1 MTAGLP
7 PARLWK
13 RQSMRPCSRRLHPG
27 FWRSLLAR
35 RSILAALAIIMLLPG
50 LRPPVQAQAGLELTA
65 VPAFEG
71 NYLPGAWL
79 PIQVRLKNSGAAR
92 GVAVAAAIANTSF
105 RNTVPVDLPAGAEK
119 QLVLYA
125 AMEQEVRSV
134 RVTVEADGV
143 VLAGQEL
150 EVRPRAGERLLGLVS
165 SDDLRLSLPRRQE
178 LSALPF
184 TTVRLPV
191 AEIPHSAAGLS
202 SLSLLLLAD
211 APTEELSVA
220 QRQALLGWVSA
231 GGHLVLGGGPTAART
246 LAGLPPQL
254 QPATLGASAQ
264 VPDASLAALAGAPG
278 PGALPGVV
286 LTPAPDARA
295 ALERDPPAW
304 VQRPLGVGMVTQLAF
319 DPGAPALAG
328 WEAAP
333 RFWDQLLRSPYLA
346 SSPSGLLPGVDPFQ
360 EGILAG
366 ALSATPTVNLPPD
379 GFIFGILAI
388 YTVLIGPGLALLLRR
403 FDAQALMWL
412 AAPALALVTGAVVFG
427 LAFALRAD
435 QRVVHQL
442 SLIEVIG
449 DDQARART
457 LTGVVTPRAQ
467 VFEAA
472 LEAGGLAR
480 PVRSTTGQY
489 GGVIGV
495 SGDLAQDQPT
505 LTFETAPW
513 QLQGLLVERQLT
525 LPAVTARLTLQGEQ
539 LAVEVDNPGPWTLR
553 DGVAAYGEYLTRL
566 GDIAPGT
573 RVTRVWPATTAPG
586 ARRGTPISYLV
597 LRDALEAG
605 RAPGQAP
612 DRAVLVREALINA
625 ALTRGTASDEGPV
638 VLAWLDRS
646 PLPVQVAAPGAAWRE
661 TSLLVLRP
669 GFEGSGAVTLPPGWM
684 RPDLAANGQIACTG
698 EQGAGIAA
706 TVEPLTVLLR
716 LPPGMGR
723 LRAEAL
729 TLTLDS
735 TGRWPNAGLSTV
747 LFDWTSRR
755 WVEQDFDGPGDL
767 RVAHPAAYLRD
778 GQLLVRFYGRIT
790 EARCLYIDA
799 KLQGVLP

>member
-1 MTAGLP
+1 M
-7 PARLWK
+7 RL
-13 RQSMRPCSRRLHPG
+13 CSRRARLIRF
-27 FWRSLLAR
+27 FWRPLFTGWRVLATLAFITLLLAPR
-35 RSILAALAIIMLLPG
+35 APAR
-50 LRPPVQAQAGLELTA
+50 AQAGLELTA

-79 PIQVRLKNSGAAR
+79 PIQVRLKNTGAAR
-92 GVAVAAAIANTSF
+92 VVDVAVAIANASF
-105 RNTVPVDLPAGAEK
+105 RNTTPVDLPAGAEK

-125 AMEQEVRSV
+125 AMEQEARAL
-134 RVTVEADGV
+134 RVTVEADGA
-143 VLAGQEL
+143 VLAEQDL
-150 EVRPRAGERLLGLVS
+150 AVRPRAGERLLALVS
-165 SDDLRLSLPRRQE
+165 SGDLRLSLPRRQE

-184 TTVRLPV
+184 TVVRLPL
-191 AEIPHSAAGLS
+191 AEIPEAAAGLS
-202 SLSLLLLAD
+202 SLSLLILAD
-211 APTEELSVA
+211 APTEELSPA

-246 LAGLPPQL
+246 LAGLPPRL
-254 QPATLGASAQ
+254 QPATLGGRVQ
-264 VPDASLAALAGAPG
+264 TPDASLAALAGAPG
-278 PGALPGVV
+278 PGALPGIL

-319 DPGAPALAG
+319 DPGAPELAG

-333 RFWDQLLRSPYLA
+333 RFWDQLLRSPILA
-346 SSPSGLLPGVDPFQ
+346 SFPLGSLPGIDPYQ
-360 EGILAG
+360 EGVLAG

-379 GFIFGILAI
+379 GVIFGILAI
-388 YTVLIGPGLALLLRR
+388 YAVLVGPGLALLLRR

-412 AAPALALVTGAVVFG
+412 ATPALVLVTGAAVFG

-442 SLIEVIG
+442 SLVEVIG

-457 LTGVVTPRAQ
+457 ITGVLTPRQQA
-467 VFEAA
+467 FEAA

-495 SGDLAQDQPT
+495 GGDLAQDGES
-505 LTFETAPW
+505 LAFDVAPW
-513 QLQGLLVERQLT
+513 QLQGLLVERQLA
-525 LPAVTARLTLQGEQ
+525 LPGITARLTLQDGQ

-553 DGVAAYGEYLTRL
+553 DVVAAYGEYLARL
-566 GDIAPGT
+566 GDVAPGT
-573 RVTRVWPATTAPG
+573 RAAQVWPATGAPG

-597 LRDALEAG
+597 LRDDLEAG
-605 RAPGQAP
+605 RGPGQAP

-625 ALTRGTASDEGPV
+625 ATTRGVASDEGPV
-638 VLAWLDRS
+638 VLAWLERS
-646 PLPVQVAAPGAAWRE
+646 PLPVRVEAPGAAWRE

-669 GFEGSGAVTLPPGWM
+669 LFEGSGPVTLPPGWM
-684 RPDLAANGQIACTG
+684 RPDLAANGQIACAG
-698 EQGAGIAA
+698 DQGAGIAVTA
-706 TVEPLTVLLR
+706 EPLTVLLR

-723 LRAEAL
+723 FRAEEL

-735 TGRWPNAGLSTV
+735 TGRWPNAGLTTV
-747 LFDWTSRR
+747 LFDWTARR

-767 RVAHPAAYLRD
+767 RVANPAAYLRD

-799 KLQGVLP
+799 NLQGVLP